1 MGSPAEAV
9 AWLVRELAE
18 RGAALEA
25 GMVVLTGGITAPVD
39 LRPGLEITV
48 SSPQLGSCSVVCR

>member
-9 AWLVRELAE
+9 AYLVRELAR
-18 RGAALEA
+18 RGARLEE

-39 LRPGLEITV
+39 LRPGLAIDV
-48 SSPQLGSCSVVCR
+48 SSPQLGSCSLTCE